1 MTVRWGVLGAG
12 AIAERAMCTA
22 ITAAPGATLAAIAAR
37 DEGRARRL
45 ADAHGIER
53 VHASYAALL
62 ADDAVDAVYV
72 ALANDAHAPLST
84 DALRAGK
91 HVLCEKPLA
100 LSVAEVDAM
109 AAAAEPAGRLLVEA
123 SWYRWHPRV
132 RLAERLLR
140 EFEALGTVRYVTAG
154 FSFAGLPEGNYRLD
168 PAKGGGAL
176 YDIGCYAVSAA
187 VWAFGTPP
195 REVSAKA
202 EIGPTGVDLTAELTV
217 TFDTGTADV
226 RVSVAEEPRQWLV
239 VAGDR
244 GELDLRGSAFTAW
257 DGQETELWFTSP
269 AGSEPERVPPA
280 NAYALM
286 VENVS
291 SAVAGGDGW
300 VVPLAESRTTAAIL
314 DAAFESAAAGTPV
327 AL

>member
-12 AIAERAMCTA
+12 AIAERAMCA
-22 ITAAPGATLAAIAAR
+22 ALNAAPGASLAAIASREPAR
-37 DEGRARRL
+37 AGRL
-45 ADAHGIER
+45 AGAHGIER
-53 VHASYAALL
+53 VHASYDDLL
-62 ADDAVDAVYV
+62 ADDSLDAVYV
-72 ALANDAHAPLST
+72 ALANDAHAPWSIA
-84 DALRAGK
+84 ALAAGK

-100 LSVAEVDAM
+100 LSVAEVDEM
-109 AAAAEPAGRLLVEA
+109 TAAAEAAGRLLVEA
-123 SWYRWHPRV
+123 AWYRWHPRV

-140 EFEALGTVRYVTAG
+140 EFEALGTIRYVTAG
-154 FSFAGLPEGNYRLD
+154 FSFDGLPAGNYRLD

-176 YDIGCYAVSAA
+176 YDVGCYAVSAA

-195 REVSAKA
+195 REVAAKA
-202 EIGPTGVDLTAELTV
+202 AIGPTGVDLTAELTV

-226 RVSVAEEPRQWLV
+226 RASVAEEGRQWLV

-244 GELDLRGSAFTAW
+244 GELDLRGAAFTAW

-291 SAVAGGDGW
+291 SVVAGGEGW
-300 VVPLAESRTTAAIL
+300 VLPLAESRTTAAIL